1 MYSMCHPV
9 IHLMNE
15 GSGLKGV
22 RGLPGRGTVII
33 DDIRE
38 MLNVVINDGDW
49 MRMTFGELLSMMM
62 SFR

>member
-1 MYSMCHPV
+1 M
-9 IHLMNE
+9 
-15 GSGLKGV
+15 
-22 RGLPGRGTVII
+22 PGRGTVII